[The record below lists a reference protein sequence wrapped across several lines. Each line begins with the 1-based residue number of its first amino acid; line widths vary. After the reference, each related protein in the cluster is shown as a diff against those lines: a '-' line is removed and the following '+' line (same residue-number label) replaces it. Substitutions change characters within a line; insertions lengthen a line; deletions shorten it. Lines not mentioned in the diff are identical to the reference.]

1 MGYKI
6 FLSPPHMGDLERD
19 YLLDAF
25 DSNWIAPVGKNID
38 LFEEE
43 ASRYVNRKYALAVNS
58 GTSAL
63 HLSLISLGIKKND
76 VVLCPSFTFAAS
88 ANVILYQNATP
99 VFIDANVETW
109 TLDLSALEKAI
120 KKYRPKAI
128 ITVDLY
134 GQMCNYDRIIE
145 LCKKYKIYLIE
156 DAAESL
162 GSTYENIKAGKVGD
176 ISIFS
181 FNGNKIITTSG
192 GGMFLT
198 DNKSLYEKAKLI
210 SNQAKEDKKYYHHK
224 NLGYNYRMSN
234 LLAAIG
240 RGQMSVIDQ
249 RVQAR
254 RDINQRYKETLSGNS
269 HITFLE
275 ENNSF
280 KSNKWLTCISLK
292 QNKISPES
300 IIKEMDKVGIETRRV
315 WKPMQLQ
322 PYYKKY
328 DYVKQSKIDN
338 SKMIFSKSLCLPSGS
353 SLSIKDQSYVVKN
366 LLDIIRKL
374 NK

>member
-6 FLSPPHMGDLERD
+6 FLSPPHMGDLEKG

-25 DSNWIAPVGKNID
+25 ESNWIAPVGKNID

-63 HLSLISLGIKKND
+63 HLSLISLGIKKD
-76 VVLCPSFTFAAS
+76 DIVLCPSFTFAAS

-99 VFIDANVETW
+99 VFVDVNVETW
-109 TLDLSALEKAI
+109 TIDVNALEKAI
-120 KKYRPKAI
+120 KKYEPKAI

-134 GQMCNYDRIIE
+134 GQMCNYDKIID
-145 LCKKYKIYLIE
+145 LCKKYKIFLIE

-162 GSTYENIKAGKVGD
+162 GSTYGKKKAGKIGD

-181 FNGNKIITTSG
+181 FNGNKIITTSS

-240 RGQMSVIDQ
+240 RGQLSVIDE

-254 RDINQRYKETLSGNS
+254 RDINQRYKDTLSGNNQ
-269 HITFLE
+269 ITFLE
-275 ENNSF
+275 EDNSF
-280 KSNKWLTCISLK
+280 KSNMWLTCIHLK

-300 IIKEMDKVGIETRRV
+300 IIKEMDKAGIETRRV

-328 DYVKQSKIDN
+328 DYVQQSKIDN

-353 SLSIKDQSYVVKN
+353 SLSIKDQNYVIKN

>member
-6 FLSPPHMGDLERD
+6 FLSPPHMGDLERN
-19 YLLDAF
+19 YLLEAF

-43 ASRYVNRKYALAVNS
+43 TSYYVNRKYALAVNS

-63 HLSLISLGIKKND
+63 HLSLISLGIEKND

-99 VFIDANVETW
+99 VFIDVNVETW
-109 TLDLSALEKAI
+109 TIDIISLEKAI
-120 KKYRPKAI
+120 KKYKPKAL

-134 GQMCNYDRIIE
+134 GQMCNYDKITE
-145 LCKKYKIYLIE
+145 LCKKYKIFLIE

-162 GSTYENIKAGKVGD
+162 GSTYKDIKAGNIGD

-181 FNGNKIITTSG
+181 FNGNKIITTSS

-198 DNKSLYEKAKLI
+198 DNKILYEKAKLL
-210 SNQAKEDKKYYHHK
+210 SNQAKESKKYYHHK

-234 LLAAIG
+234 LLAAVG
-240 RGQMSVIDQ
+240 RGQLSVIEE
-249 RVQAR
+249 RVHAR
-254 RDINQRYKETLSGNS
+254 RDINKRYKEALSGNS
-269 HITFLE
+269 HITFLKD
-275 ENNSF
+275 NDSF
-280 KSNKWLTCISLK
+280 KSNKWLTCMYLNLK
-292 QNKISPES
+292 KLNPEA
-300 IIKEMDKVGIETRRV
+300 IINEMDKVGIETRRV
-315 WKPMQLQ
+315 WKPMHLQ
-322 PYYKKY
+322 PYYKKF

-338 SKMIFSKSLCLPSGS
+338 SKMIFGYGLCLPSGS
-353 SLSIKDQSYVVKN
+353 SLSIKDQNYVIEN
-366 LLDIIRKL
+366 LLDIIK
-374 NK
+374 KISK

>member
-6 FLSPPHMGDLERD
+6 FLSPPHMGDLERN
-19 YLLDAF
+19 YLLEAF

-43 ASRYVNRKYALAVNS
+43 TSHYVNRKYALAVNS

-63 HLSLISLGIKKND
+63 HLSLISLGIEKND

-99 VFIDANVETW
+99 VFIDVNLETW
-109 TLDLSALEKAI
+109 TIDVISLEKAI
-120 KKYRPKAI
+120 KKYKPKAL

-134 GQMCNYDRIIE
+134 GQMCNYNKITD
-145 LCKKYKIYLIE
+145 LCKKYKIFLIE

-162 GSTYENIKAGKVGD
+162 GSTYKDIKAGNIGD
-176 ISIFS
+176 ISILS
-181 FNGNKIITTSG
+181 FNGNKIITTSS

-198 DNKSLYEKAKLI
+198 DNKILYEKAKLI
-210 SNQAKEDKKYYHHK
+210 SNQAKESKKYYHHK

-240 RGQMSVIDQ
+240 RGQLSVIEE
-249 RVQAR
+249 RVYAR
-254 RDINQRYKETLSGNS
+254 RDINKRYKEALSGNS
-269 HITFLE
+269 HITFL
-275 ENNSF
+275 NDNDRF
-280 KSNKWLTCISLK
+280 KSNKWLTCIYLNQK
-292 QNKISPES
+292 KINPEA
-300 IIKEMDKVGIETRRV
+300 IINEMDKVGIETRRV

-322 PYYKKY
+322 PYYKKF

-338 SKMIFSKSLCLPSGS
+338 SKMIFRYGLCLPSGS
-353 SLSIKDQSYVVKN
+353 SLSIKDQNFVIEN
-366 LLDIIRKL
+366 LLDIIKKI

>member
-19 YLLDAF
+19 YLVNAF

-38 LFEEE
+38 LFEKE
-43 ASRYVNRKYALAVNS
+43 ASNYVNRKYALAVNS

-63 HLSLISLGIKKND
+63 HLSMISLGIKKND

-99 VFIDANVETW
+99 VFVDVNIKTW
-109 TLDLSALEKAI
+109 TIDLILLEKAI
-120 KKYRPKAI
+120 KKYKPKAI

-145 LCKKYKIYLIE
+145 LCYKYKISLIE

-162 GSTYENIKAGKVGD
+162 GSTYGDMKAGNIGD

-181 FNGNKIITTSG
+181 FNGNKIITTSS

-198 DNKSLYEKAKLI
+198 DNKILYEKAKLI

-224 NLGYNYRMSN
+224 KLGYNYRMSN
-234 LLAAIG
+234 ILAAIG
-240 RGQMSVIDQ
+240 RGQLKVIDE

-254 RDINQRYKETLSGNS
+254 RDINKRYKEALGGDCQ
-269 HITFLE
+269 IIFLE
-275 ENNSF
+275 DNYSF
-280 KSNKWLTCISLK
+280 KSNNWLTCIYLNEK
-292 QNKISPES
+292 NIKPES
-300 IIKEMDKVGIETRRV
+300 IIEEMDKVGIETRRV
-315 WKPMQLQ
+315 WKPMHLQ
-322 PYYKKY
+322 PYYKKFE
-328 DYVKQSKIDN
+328 YVKQSKIDN
-338 SKMIFSKSLCLPSGS
+338 SQMIFNRGLCLPSGS
-353 SLSIKDQSYVVKN
+353 SLSIKDQDYVIKN
-366 LLDIIRKL
+366 LLGIIKKL

>member
-99 VFIDANVETW
+99 VFIDVNVETW
-109 TLDLSALEKAI
+109 TIDLIALEKAI
-120 KKYRPKAI
+120 KKYKPKAL

-145 LCKKYKIYLIE
+145 LCKRCKIFVIE

-162 GSTYENIKAGKVGD
+162 GSTYGKKKAGKIGD

-181 FNGNKIITTSG
+181 FNGNKIITTSS

-240 RGQMSVIDQ
+240 RGQISVIDQ

>member
-1 MGYKI
+1 MGFKI
-6 FLSPPHMGDLERD
+6 FLSPPHMGDLERG

-25 DSNWIAPVGKNID
+25 ESNWIAPVGKNID

-63 HLSLISLGIKKND
+63 HLSLISLGIKKDD

-99 VFIDANVETW
+99 VFLDVDEETW
-109 TLDLSALEKAI
+109 TIDLFALEKAI
-120 KKYRPKAI
+120 KKHKPKAI

-134 GQMCNYDRIIE
+134 GQMCKYDKIIE

-162 GSTYENIKAGKVGD
+162 GSTYGDIKAGKVGD

-181 FNGNKIITTSG
+181 FNGNKIITTSS

-210 SNQAKEDKKYYHHK
+210 SNQAKENKKYYHHK

-240 RGQMSVIDQ
+240 RGQLSVIDE

-254 RDINQRYKETLSGNS
+254 RNINQRYKETLSGNS
-269 HITFLE
+269 HISFLE
-275 ENNSF
+275 KNNSF
-280 KSNKWLTCISLK
+280 KSNKWLTCIRLK
-292 QNKISPES
+292 PNKISPEL
-300 IIKEMDKVGIETRRV
+300 IIKEMDRAGIETRRV
-315 WKPMQLQ
+315 WKPMHLQ

-328 DYVKQSKIDN
+328 VYVKQSKTDN
-338 SKMIFSKSLCLPSGS
+338 SKMIFSEGLCLPSGS
-353 SLSIKDQSYVVKN
+353 SLSVKDQDYVIKN
-366 LLDIIRKL
+366 LLGIIKKL